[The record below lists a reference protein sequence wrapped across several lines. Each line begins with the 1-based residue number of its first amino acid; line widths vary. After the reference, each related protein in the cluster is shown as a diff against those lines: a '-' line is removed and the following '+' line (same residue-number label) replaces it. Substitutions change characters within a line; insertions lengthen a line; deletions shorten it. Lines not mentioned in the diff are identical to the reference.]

1 MHRLIIYCLRQIR
14 LIWRPEPYR
23 GKRNCSLYLNYVA
36 EEIARIK
43 KISYEEVVETTKK
56 NAQELFGVK

>member
-1 MHRLIIYCLRQIR
+1 MHRLIIYCLRRIR
-14 LIWRPEPYR
+14 LIWR
-23 GKRNCSLYLNYVA
+23 RNCSLYLNYVA

-56 NAQELFGVK
+56 NAQKLFGVK